1 MRRFPPSWFRL
12 SIARKEVTMAE
23 RSPQTL
29 ANHVRMD
36 PPFHYFVLPVFA
48 ISWILSVVFLV
59 RHPGFLHFWIVIFNT
74 ALVVAV
80 IRFRE
85 YALKVQDR
93 VIRLEERLR
102 LAALLPDSQRPQIA
116 NLAER
121 QLIALRFASDEEV
134 PALVERA
141 LSANLAP
148 ADIKKAIKNWRP
160 DYWRV

>member
-1 MRRFPPSWFRL
+1 
-12 SIARKEVTMAE
+12 MAE

-29 ANHVRMD
+29 ANHVRLD
-36 PPFHYFVLPVFA
+36 PPFHFFVLPVFA

-59 RHPGFLHFWIVIFNT
+59 RHPGFLHFWIVVFNT
-74 ALVVAV
+74 ALLVAV
-80 IRFRE
+80 VRFRQ

-102 LAALLPDSQRPQIA
+102 LAALLPDSLRPKIA
-116 NLAER
+116 KLSEG
-121 QLIALRFASDEEV
+121 QFIALRFASDEEV
-134 PALVERA
+134 PGLVERT
-141 LSANLAP
+141 LSANLRP

>member
-1 MRRFPPSWFRL
+1 
-12 SIARKEVTMAE
+12 MAE
-23 RSPQTL
+23 RSPQTF
-29 ANHVRMD
+29 ANHVKID

-48 ISWILSVVFLV
+48 ISWIISVVLAV
-59 RHPGFLHFWIVIFNT
+59 RHPGFLHFWIVIFNS
-74 ALVVAV
+74 ALIVAV
-80 IRFRE
+80 IRGRQ

-102 LAALLPDSQRPQIA
+102 LAALLPDSQRPQVA
-116 NLAER
+116 KLSEG
-121 QLIALRFASDEEV
+121 QLIALRFAPDAEV
-134 PALVERA
+134 PALVERT